1 MNKMLLNNE
10 CATYLENVPQ
20 QIFQST
26 VNGGSM
32 FNLPPFVPSYEIKL
46 CYCYKCYNRY
56 AYGQLPNSQKGRTFF
71 CL

>member
-26 VNGGSM
+26 Q
-32 FNLPPFVPSYEIKL
+32 K
-46 CYCYKCYNRY
+46 YKYVDMRS
-56 AYGQLPNSQKGRTFF
+56 GPERIQKISVKMYV
-71 CL
+71 